1 MDTERTSGNVISP
14 IIRTRTSYRHANSY
28 ISIYTSYRHSYILLF
43 LGIHMQVTKLFHCIK
58 IRNTN
63 SINAILTTLLVQKF
77 WKMKQRT
84 CSGIAVFVAK
94 KGNSMDNIGKGGNIC
109 NVPFLQT
116 TGPPKIFV
124 YLCQTYVE

>member
-1 MDTERTSGNVISP
+1 M
-14 IIRTRTSYRHANSY
+14 
-28 ISIYTSYRHSYILLF
+28 YILLF

-58 IRNTN
+58 IRNTY
-63 SINAILTTLLVQKF
+63 SINTILSTLLVQKF

-94 KGNSMDNIGKGGNIC
+94 KGSSMDNIGKGGNIC

-116 TGPPKIFV
+116 SVCYLLQTTGPPKIFV